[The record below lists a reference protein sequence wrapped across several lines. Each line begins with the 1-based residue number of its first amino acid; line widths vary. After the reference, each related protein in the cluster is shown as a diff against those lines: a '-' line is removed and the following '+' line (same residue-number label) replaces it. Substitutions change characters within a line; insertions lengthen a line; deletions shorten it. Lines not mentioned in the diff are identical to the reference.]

1 MLSNITCSSSRASTC
16 YNNIFLTAASG
27 YYCKDSNCYQCP
39 PGTFGTDGKFCNP
52 CPFGSWTP
60 LSGQPNCQLSFTY
73 SIPIVQKVYIPYGVT
88 KISVNLLDIDG
99 VGSDNT
105 LHTSDFSRQ
114 KDNKESSSCNMTV
127 PMSQEVCIT
136 IGSEENYMNS
146 IGTAKG
152 EFCMR
157 SCSNISG
164 ISTPSVPVMCYV
176 CPKSYVNVWS

>member
-52 CPFGSWTP
+52 CPFGTWTP
-60 LSGQPNCQLSFTY
+60 LSGQLNCQLSLTF
-73 SIPIVQKVYIPYGVT
+73 SIPTAQKVYIPYGVT
-88 KISVNLLDIDG
+88 KISVNLRDIDG
-99 VGSDNT
+99 IGSDNA

-114 KDNKESSSCNMTV
+114 KENIESSSCNMSV
-127 PMSQEVCIT
+127 PMGQEVYIT
-136 IGSEENYMNS
+136 IGSEGNYMNS

-152 EFCMR
+152 EF
-157 SCSNISG
+157 
-164 ISTPSVPVMCYV
+164 
-176 CPKSYVNVWS
+176 